1 MSTDL
6 VVSLDAINRSNS
18 SSQTERQESTP
29 PRPEQH
35 DDMAQSPFVPQRARL
50 MPGGPPVYLGEPL
63 RIQVPRFLVDPDC
76 RAVPGQS
83 PPGDM
88 PLDPTFQPDIDALE
102 ETLRYLIIKHQ
113 SVQLG
118 PLHVHYRMSRG
129 RRQTTEKTDQCV
141 RLWRSIEPEGFVP
154 PALLRAHS
162 SKNQD
167 LAPKSTRGA
176 LPILVASLTAT
187 IAYLLTASWAP

>member
-6 VVSLDAINRSNS
+6 VVSLDAINRSDS

-35 DDMAQSPFVPQRARL
+35 DDMAQSPFVPLRARL

-63 RIQVPRFLVDPDC
+63 RIEVPRFLVDPDC

-88 PLDPTFQPDIDALE
+88 PLDPTFHPDIDALE
-102 ETLRYLIIKHQ
+102 ATLLVSKAPVHR
-113 SVQLG
+113 SRPTSC
-118 PLHVHYRMSRG
+118 PLSDVYRPHACRF
-129 RRQTTEKTDQCV
+129 
-141 RLWRSIEPEGFVP
+141 RSSP
-154 PALLRAHS
+154 
-162 SKNQD
+162 
-167 LAPKSTRGA
+167 
-176 LPILVASLTAT
+176 
-187 IAYLLTASWAP
+187 